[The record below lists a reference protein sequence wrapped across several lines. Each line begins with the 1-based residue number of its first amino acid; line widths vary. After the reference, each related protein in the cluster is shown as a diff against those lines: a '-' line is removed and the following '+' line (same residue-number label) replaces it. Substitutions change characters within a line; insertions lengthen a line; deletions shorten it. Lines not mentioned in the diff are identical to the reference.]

1 MGKEWENDCRGE
13 DTSLYGMGKGSG
25 GDLMNIGMGRGRN
38 GCVFFIVGG
47 EGLLSCINEGR
58 KWKLVVF
65 VSERGEGYEKRGG
78 CVSWLRRGG
87 EAGEMVGVGEVGGW
101 GG

>member
-1 MGKEWENDCRGE
+1 M
-13 DTSLYGMGKGSG
+13 
-25 GDLMNIGMGRGRN
+25 
-38 GCVFFIVGG
+38 
-47 EGLLSCINEGR
+47 LSCINEGR